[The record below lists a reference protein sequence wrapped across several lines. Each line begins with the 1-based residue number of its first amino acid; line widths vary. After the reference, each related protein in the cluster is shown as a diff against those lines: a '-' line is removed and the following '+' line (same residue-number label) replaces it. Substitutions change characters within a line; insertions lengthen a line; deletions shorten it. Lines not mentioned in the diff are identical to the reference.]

1 MNDVALTFACPGG
14 EQRTLSDIAPVR
26 ASQNSLKA
34 LFADQVAERY
44 TPPRAICWEGE
55 PATHVFHLLEGCVRV
70 CRTMEDGRRAI
81 LCFGYAGDLRLR
93 R

>member
-14 EQRTLSDIAPVR
+14 EQRTLADIAPAR

-55 PATHVFHLLEGCVRV
+55 PATHVFHLLEGCLRV

-81 LCFGYAGDLRLR
+81 LRFG
-93 R
+93 